1 MGSSDTP
8 QDMYID
14 SPIRIE
20 ISSSGEGDVNTT
32 SAERPSGNMRLVIAE
47 PLLGIPKDIEP
58 LRFLPAS
65 CESSGTPSTSEPT
78 NILNNN
84 PASRVSERMMRE
96 MKILYRIPKSIE
108 VRVPNLSDRIDFKIP
123 GWTGFYERPLEDGF
137 RFPIPKLGWE
147 LLNHFEIAPSQLMPN
162 SWRIILSIEVMAYK
176 LGIYYGI
183 RDLLYTYY
191 LKEHVK
197 DKGRYLLFLRQK
209 RDPLVLGLTTNDRGD
224 WQKFYFFMRAE
235 KIFGESG
242 QGRIPEQ
249 WSTSSE

>member
-8 QDMYID
+8 LDMYVD

-20 ISSSGEGDVNTT
+20 TSSSGGHEGNVT
-32 SAERPSGNMRLVIAE
+32 STERPSGEMRLVIAE
-47 PLLGIPKDIEP
+47 PLLGVPRDIEP

-65 CESSGTPSTSEPT
+65 GESSGTPSTSEPT

-84 PASRVSERMMRE
+84 PQSRVSEQMLRV
-96 MKILYRIPKSIE
+96 MKIVYRIPKSIE
-108 VRVPNLSDRIDFKIP
+108 VRVPNSGDRVDFKIL

-137 RFPIPKLGWE
+137 RFPIPKLAWE

-162 SWRIILSIEVMAYK
+162 TWRILLSIEVMAYK
-176 LGIYYGI
+176 LGLYFGI
-183 RDLLYTYY
+183 RDLLYSYY

-197 DKGRYLLFLRQK
+197 EKGRYLLFLRQK
-209 RDPLVLGLTTNDRGD
+209 REQLVLGLTTNDRGD
-224 WQKFYFFMRAE
+224 WQKFYFFVRGE
-235 KIFGESG
+235 KVFGDSG
-242 QGRIPEQ
+242 RGRIPEH